1 MPGAAGTAGR
11 SSRGNARV
19 NLPNGI
25 TIGRIVIA
33 PLLAWLPLID
43 SWSLRLLAFVL
54 FVLAAVTD
62 YLDGFL
68 ARSRNLITDLGRLLD
83 PLADKLLLVATFVPM
98 YILMAPRDDRFASIA
113 PAIPD
118 AFDFAFHTPLG
129 AIPLPWWVIAIVLGR
144 ELFMT
149 IFRQAANRRGVVIS
163 AIGPAK
169 AKTAFQSVWV
179 GSAYFWFFLDT
190 LAKGRSTPSPF
201 LESFALFNGIVG
213 TVTMTAAVAL
223 TLYSL
228 GLYLR
233 RYGRLFTR
241 DAPAS

>member
-1 MPGAAGTAGR
+1 
-11 SSRGNARV
+11 V

-33 PLLAWLPLID
+33 PLLAWLPLLD
-43 SWSLRLLAFVL
+43 SWTLRLLAFVL

-62 YLDGFL
+62 YVDGFL

-83 PLADKLLLVATFVPM
+83 PLADKLLLVATLVPM
-98 YILMAPRDDRFASIA
+98 YILMAPRDDRFASLV
-113 PAIPD
+113 PALD
-118 AFDFAFHTPLG
+118 GAFDYPFWTPIG
-129 AIPLPWWVIAIVLGR
+129 AVPLPWWVIAIVLGR
-144 ELFMT
+144 EIFMT

-190 LAKGRSTPSPF
+190 LAAQRLTPSTF

-213 TVTMTAAVAL
+213 TATMAMAVAL

-228 GLYLR
+228 VLYLR
-233 RYGRLFTR
+233 RYGRVFTR
-241 DAPAS
+241 DVPAS